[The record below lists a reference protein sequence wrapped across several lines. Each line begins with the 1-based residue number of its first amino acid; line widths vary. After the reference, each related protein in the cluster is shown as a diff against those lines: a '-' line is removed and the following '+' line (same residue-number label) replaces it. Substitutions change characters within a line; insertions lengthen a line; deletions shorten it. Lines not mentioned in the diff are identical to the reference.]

1 MERTYGAKIAL
12 IVKAVA
18 AYHDVHPDR
27 AAAPHGPPV
36 KWHADMAK
44 QARKLLDK
52 GELTA
57 RDESQM
63 QDEGSDRVTKC
74 GDDGHLDS
82 GQQEAADRGLAVGV
96 TVNVHL
102 EISWV
107 RDDLDG
113 SLRFAIEP
121 LAPAK
126 LRHDNRSLERDM
138 IVRNE

>member
-1 MERTYGAKIAL
+1 MPCPITSPQL
-12 IVKAVA
+12 
-18 AYHDVHPDR
+18 
-27 AAAPHGPPV
+27 
-36 KWHADMAK
+36 HATATQD
-44 QARKLLDK
+44 ARKKRSLDK

-96 TVNVHL
+96 TMNVHL

-121 LAPAK
+121 LASAK
-126 LRHDNRSLERDM
+126 SARGATTIGHWSAT
-138 IVRNE
+138 

>member
-1 MERTYGAKIAL
+1 M
-12 IVKAVA
+12 
-18 AYHDVHPDR
+18 
-27 AAAPHGPPV
+27 
-36 KWHADMAK
+36 
-44 QARKLLDK
+44 DK

-74 GDDGHLDS
+74 DDDGHLDS
-82 GQQEAADRGLAVGV
+82 HQKAGDRGLAVGV

-102 EISWV
+102 EISRV